1 MIYYIII
8 HCIVNL
14 IPRNTTNIFF
24 FIRVCP
30 LIEGKKYFT
39 ASKLV
44 SNFKVHIEFCLY
56 IVHKSS
62 IKAVQ

>member
-1 MIYYIII
+1 MIY
-8 HCIVNL
+8 
-14 IPRNTTNIFF
+14 NTLYCQFKPPKHNQHIFF
-24 FIRVCP
+24 TRNCP
-30 LIEGKKYFT
+30 LIEGEKYFT